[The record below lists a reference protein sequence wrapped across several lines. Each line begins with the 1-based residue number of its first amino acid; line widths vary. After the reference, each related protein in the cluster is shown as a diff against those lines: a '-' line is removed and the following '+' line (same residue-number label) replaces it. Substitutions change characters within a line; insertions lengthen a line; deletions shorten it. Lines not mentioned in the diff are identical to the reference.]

1 MKKLIILSAFIV
13 LFSSNFF
20 SQSKEGLS
28 LKRLNA
34 AKTEFYDKEITV
46 SGNLKIDK
54 YYNWGYDDSENT
66 HYSFELKDE
75 NYNYVHVYFK
85 KNISKELFD
94 KLIDVDF
101 LPIKIKAIAYQSK
114 QEQNFGSVLLEG
126 ISYEIIK

>member
-13 LFSSNFF
+13 LSSSNFF
-20 SQSKEGLS
+20 SQSKEGIS

-46 SGNLKIDK
+46 SGNLETAD
-54 YYNWGYDDSENT
+54 YYNWGYDDSQNT
-66 HYSFELKDE
+66 HYSFKLKDE

-101 LPIKIKAIAYQSK
+101 LPVKIKVIAYQSK